1 MKLDPKFESAL
12 TVQQYQTK
20 ESIEG
25 VQIIDQP
32 FHRDD
37 TGNFTELGRIND
49 QGELEAF
56 EGFKPQQVSLSIM
69 LPKVVKAF
77 HVHKKQDD
85 VWYVSPDNRLLAILV
100 DLRENSP
107 TKGNKCE
114 LFGGGRIAYSGYL
127 QAWLME
133 PAILHTSTK
142 LIYFTTQQFSP
153 ESPDEYRLPWDYFG
167 ADIWRKVEVNLKMA
181 L

>member
-107 TKGNKCE
+107 TKGNIMRVI
-114 LFGGGRIAYSGYL
+114 LGGGSNSLLRI
-127 QAWLME
+127 
-133 PAILHTSTK
+133 PAGVAHGAGNPWHTSTK

-167 ADIWRKVEVNLKMA
+167 ADIWRKSRG
-181 L
+181 